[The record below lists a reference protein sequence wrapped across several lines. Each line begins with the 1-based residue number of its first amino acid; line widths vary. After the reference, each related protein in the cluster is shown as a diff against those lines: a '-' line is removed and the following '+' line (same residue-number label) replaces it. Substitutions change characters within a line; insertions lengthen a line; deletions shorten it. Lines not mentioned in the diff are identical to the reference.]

1 MAKKVTILIQAAYRF
16 YKQNIS
22 KKRRYLRRLSQV
34 SSWPNAS
41 TNYLSFL
48 EGKRLGKA
56 YTLCDGHKKAH
67 QTLLEFFWSASMV
80 RIMLMYY
87 VNSYLFLEEPEK
99 DWAKK
104 VQEAMET
111 PPEPSL
117 FD

>member
-1 MAKKVTILIQAAYRF
+1 MRC
-16 YKQNIS
+16 
-22 KKRRYLRRLSQV
+22 LSQV

-41 TNYLSFL
+41 TNYLSFLEDTLSKL

-80 RIMLMYY
+80 RIMLMCY

>member
-1 MAKKVTILIQAAYRF
+1 
-16 YKQNIS
+16 
-22 KKRRYLRRLSQV
+22 
-34 SSWPNAS
+34 
-41 TNYLSFL
+41 
-48 EGKRLGKA
+48 
-56 YTLCDGHKKAH
+56 
-67 QTLLEFFWSASMV
+67 MV

-104 VQEAMET
+104 VQEAVET